1 MRLHSRK
8 VVIPAAGLGT
18 RFLPA
23 TKAQPKEMLPIFDR
37 PAIQIVVEE
46 AVKSGFGSVIL
57 VTGRNKQAI
66 ENHFDRSLELEHH
79 LARTGQHHL
88 LRQVREVS
96 ALADLVYTRQ
106 KEPLGLGHA
115 ILCTRSIVGN
125 DVFAV
130 ILADDIIDST
140 EPAIHQLWEV
150 HKKYGGS
157 VVAVME
163 VPRSQVSSYGIISG
177 ERIAPRVLRVRDMV
191 EKPPVSRAPSRLA
204 IIGRYILTPAIFDC
218 LERTKKGAKG
228 EIQLTDAIRDLAKRE
243 PVHACL
249 FTGTRYDAGDKAG
262 YVDATIAWALKDPQ
276 VGPKVQAIIKRR
288 SGR

>member
-1 MRLHSRK
+1 MKGHSRK

-46 AVKSGFGSVIL
+46 AVKAGFGSVVL

-88 LRQVREVS
+88 LRQVREIS
-96 ALADLVYTRQ
+96 ELADLVYTRQ

-115 ILCTRSIVGN
+115 ILCAKSIVGN
-125 DVFAV
+125 EVFAV
-130 ILADDIIDST
+130 ILADDIIDSR

-163 VPRSQVSSYGIISG
+163 VPRSRVSSYGIISG
-177 ERIAPRVLRVRDMV
+177 EKVAPGVLRVRDMV
-191 EKPPVSRAPSRLA
+191 EKPAVSRAPSRLA

-218 LERTKKGAKG
+218 LEKTKRGARG
-228 EIQLTDAIRDLAKRE
+228 EIQLTDAIRELARQE

-249 FTGTRYDAGDKAG
+249 FKGTRYDAGDKAG
-262 YVDATIAWALKDPQ
+262 YVDASIAWALKDPQ
-276 VGPKVQAIIKRR
+276 VGPKVRAILRR
-288 SGR
+288 RAGR